1 MNITRLSIQR
11 PVGICMVVAF
21 FVVLGLYS
29 FYRIGVELLPA
40 LNTPYVT
47 ITVKYPGANAD
58 SIEQQVLKPLED
70 AVSSVSDVKK
80 ITSTASYET
89 ARITLEMEFFANADA
104 AAIDA
109 TKKVNAVRGK
119 LPDEIEEPVVIKR
132 DMNAKPIVELAVV
145 SPYSLST
152 MYSKAENTFQD
163 VLQQSSGVS
172 EIEINGGRDKE
183 VAVEVD
189 KDKMAAYHLTLD
201 QVVSRLKSE
210 NQLLPAGSVYTEQTK
225 ADVRVIAQYKNVK
238 DIEQLTVENSDKVNI
253 PLTAVASIRQQ
264 DARPERF
271 GRVNGQDAISF
282 SIYKNSEANVVST
295 AAAVL
300 QNVSR
305 LQQDYPDYQFIVV
318 SNDANYVNNSLHN
331 TLGTLLEGLITT
343 GLVLFLFL
351 RGWRSTLAVM
361 LAIPT
366 SLISSFFAMY
376 AAGFTFNMMSLMG
389 MTLCVGILVDDSI
402 VVLEN
407 ITRHLHLGKNS
418 RQAAEDGRNEIGMA
432 AVAITLC
439 DVAVFMPIAFMTGMT
454 GQFFRQFGLT
464 IVFATLF
471 SLFVSFTLTPM
482 LASRFFVAGPETP
495 KGRIWSFMD
504 WLEQTAIDKYELAL
518 RWSLLHQKKVLLTA
532 MTVFFAVLSFI
543 PLGLVGS
550 EYMPQ
555 TDESSFEIMVELPVG
570 KSLEQTDYVMGSL
583 EDYLATVD
591 EVKYCLTQG
600 GGSAANE
607 GRIKVQ
613 LYDRKDRSRSVW
625 EVADQV
631 RTFAAQNIKSA
642 DVRVQE
648 TQSSVAGVSGGGP
661 RGGGGALQIE
671 LRGND
676 WPALIGAADKVQ
688 QLLKTEVNGVGDI
701 NSSYTEGMPELQ
713 LSVDREKLRAYGA
726 SLADVQT
733 AFSAAVIGR
742 SAGVIANDEKND
754 GQDTDIKVR
763 FKDSDGFK
771 ASDVAA
777 IPLDIGGKTLF
788 LGSVADIKNGVGP
801 VSIRRVD
808 KQRAIT
814 IGASLS
820 GRPLNDVMQ
829 DTKKVLQA
837 ANIGAGVSYRFSG
850 QATQMADSFAELLA
864 ALLLALVLIYMLLAV
879 LYESTVTPFIRMF
892 SLPLGLIGSV
902 LLLFLTHNTLNLY
915 SLIGILVM
923 DGIVAK
929 NGTLLLDYTLTLME
943 TRGMSARLAV
953 IEAGKVRLRPIFM
966 TTLTMIVG
974 MLPTAFAMTDGSE
987 TRVSMAW
994 VIIGGLLTS
1003 TVFTLIIIPIIFLFF
1018 ERYPLRCWWQK
1029 IRQLLPRRAAI
1040 KEGKES

>member
-482 LASRFFVAGPETP
+482 LASRFFVCALAG
-495 KGRIWSFMD
+495 
-504 WLEQTAIDKYELAL
+504 
-518 RWSLLHQKKVLLTA
+518 
-532 MTVFFAVLSFI
+532 
-543 PLGLVGS
+543 
-550 EYMPQ
+550 
-555 TDESSFEIMVELPVG
+555 
-570 KSLEQTDYVMGSL
+570 
-583 EDYLATVD
+583 
-591 EVKYCLTQG
+591 
-600 GGSAANE
+600 
-607 GRIKVQ
+607 
-613 LYDRKDRSRSVW
+613 
-625 EVADQV
+625 
-631 RTFAAQNIKSA
+631 
-642 DVRVQE
+642 
-648 TQSSVAGVSGGGP
+648 
-661 RGGGGALQIE
+661 
-671 LRGND
+671 
-676 WPALIGAADKVQ
+676 
-688 QLLKTEVNGVGDI
+688 
-701 NSSYTEGMPELQ
+701 
-713 LSVDREKLRAYGA
+713 
-726 SLADVQT
+726 
-733 AFSAAVIGR
+733 
-742 SAGVIANDEKND
+742 
-754 GQDTDIKVR
+754 
-763 FKDSDGFK
+763 
-771 ASDVAA
+771 
-777 IPLDIGGKTLF
+777 
-788 LGSVADIKNGVGP
+788 
-801 VSIRRVD
+801 
-808 KQRAIT
+808 
-814 IGASLS
+814 
-820 GRPLNDVMQ
+820 
-829 DTKKVLQA
+829 
-837 ANIGAGVSYRFSG
+837 
-850 QATQMADSFAELLA
+850 
-864 ALLLALVLIYMLLAV
+864 
-879 LYESTVTPFIRMF
+879 
-892 SLPLGLIGSV
+892 
-902 LLLFLTHNTLNLY
+902 
-915 SLIGILVM
+915 
-923 DGIVAK
+923 
-929 NGTLLLDYTLTLME
+929 
-943 TRGMSARLAV
+943 
-953 IEAGKVRLRPIFM
+953 
-966 TTLTMIVG
+966 
-974 MLPTAFAMTDGSE
+974 
-987 TRVSMAW
+987 
-994 VIIGGLLTS
+994 
-1003 TVFTLIIIPIIFLFF
+1003 
-1018 ERYPLRCWWQK
+1018 
-1029 IRQLLPRRAAI
+1029 
-1040 KEGKES
+1040 